1 MFVDGVTVGRTTVM
15 GVVEVCSSLAIVAS
29 FLSSSPCFFFF
40 SFCFVVLMFTVVE
53 AGTHDKFGDCETTL
67 PRYLT

>member
-1 MFVDGVTVGRTTVM
+1 MSAALEMFVDGVTVGRTTVM

-40 SFCFVVLMFTVVE
+40 LSVSL
-53 AGTHDKFGDCETTL
+53 
-67 PRYLT
+67 Y